1 MNDQSRPGQGGSE
14 TARTTD
20 ANAVLE
26 PGAGNPQL
34 AVPVITDDMSKLDA
48 ALAYAAAGWYIGP
61 EERGTKNPGSILG
74 KYWQRRTSRDPQ
86 VITSWFA
93 GTDHGIFLHVGRSGA
108 WVADVDNPDNLHP
121 TIRLA
126 ITEHNPPYQ
135 STRPN
140 QPGRRH
146 YVFLKPEGR
155 MLGNTLG
162 ELAKGWGEGRGLNG
176 VIIAAP
182 SEHEKQEGRYQWGR
196 VGPVPVMPG
205 YMASQLPDAIEAA
218 EAATDEQV
226 ETFLAKHTSHIR
238 SDLLDVHCASFKK
251 QVAAGESR
259 HHTMTGPLSGAMKE
273 AAAGLLDAKAAAD
286 TLESVFLEAVAK
298 PPVGPKQGKARTG
311 AVARNEWAGLL
322 SWAVAQGLAA
332 DPTD

>member
-20 ANAVLE
+20 ANAILE

-34 AVPVITDDMSKLDA
+34 AVPVITDDMSKLDAA

-121 TIRLA
+121 AIRLA
-126 ITEHNPPYQ
+126 IAEHNPPYQ

-140 QPGRRH
+140 QPGRGH

-155 MLGNTLG
+155 MLG
-162 ELAKGWGEGRGLNG
+162 
-176 VIIAAP
+176 P
-182 SEHEKQEGRYQWGR
+182 SPR
-196 VGPVPVMPG
+196 
-205 YMASQLPDAIEAA
+205 
-218 EAATDEQV
+218 
-226 ETFLAKHTSHIR
+226 
-238 SDLLDVHCASFKK
+238 
-251 QVAAGESR
+251 
-259 HHTMTGPLSGAMKE
+259 
-273 AAAGLLDAKAAAD
+273 
-286 TLESVFLEAVAK
+286 
-298 PPVGPKQGKARTG
+298 
-311 AVARNEWAGLL
+311 
-322 SWAVAQGLAA
+322 
-332 DPTD
+332 